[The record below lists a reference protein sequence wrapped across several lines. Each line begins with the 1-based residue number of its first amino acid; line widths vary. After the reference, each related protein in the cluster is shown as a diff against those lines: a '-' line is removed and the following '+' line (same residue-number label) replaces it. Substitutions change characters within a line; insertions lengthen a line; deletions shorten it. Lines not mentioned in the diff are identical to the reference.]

1 MKNIMQH
8 GTPTWG
14 SKAKYL
20 FRIHVQFNLIL
31 PFLIQ
36 SVSICTYCKLT
47 MIWKLPISH
56 TPLSYPI
63 THIDELVQ
71 EIRNPFALAMEL
83 RLSCTKPS
91 IWPCPLYI
99 IAGEFSVPI
108 EAIFEMILSNA
119 FTKIGFWYIFHYN
132 MFTRFHST
140 LCHRRFRW
148 CLTII
153 CLQGFNQHYSFI
165 GPDNGL
171 ASNKRQAIIFTLAGL
186 VYWGNDT
193 SLHIKKLSWFL
204 RGCDKWKIFDIR

>member
-1 MKNIMQH
+1 MKNTMQH

-14 SKAKYL
+14 SKAIYL

-47 MIWKLPISH
+47 MIRKLSISH
-56 TPLSYPI
+56 TPLPYPI

-99 IAGEFSVPI
+99 IAGEFSVPF
-108 EAIFEMILSNA
+108 EAKARWPFSR
-119 FTKIGFWYIFHYN
+119 WYYQTPLRKLDSDTDF
-132 MFTRFHST
+132 
-140 LCHRRFRW
+140 
-148 CLTII
+148 TII
-153 CLQGFNQHYSFI
+153 CLQGFTQHCAIVGS
-165 GPDNGL
+165 DD
-171 ASNKRQAIIFTLAGL
+171 ASL
-186 VYWGNDT
+186 
-193 SLHIKKLSWFL
+193 
-204 RGCDKWKIFDIR
+204 